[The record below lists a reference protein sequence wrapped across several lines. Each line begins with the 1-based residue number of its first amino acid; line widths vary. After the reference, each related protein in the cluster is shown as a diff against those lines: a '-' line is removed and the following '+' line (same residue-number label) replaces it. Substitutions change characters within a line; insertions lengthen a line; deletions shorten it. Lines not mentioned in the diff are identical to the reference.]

1 MSFRFRL
8 RPSSCLPVFY
18 GLLHVAALAALVVS
32 KLPLPGLLLVIPG
45 LGLQAIGLVYS
56 ALQQSE
62 TAMSAV
68 DADETGIL
76 ITLVNRRRIPVI
88 ITDVYCS
95 SWLQVVQFRRCSAR
109 DRRVFW
115 LIVLPDTANADSRR
129 QLRAWLLATPIQ
141 SAATVTQI
149 RD

>member
-1 MSFRFRL
+1 MSFRFRS
-8 RPSSCLPVFY
+8 RPSRCLPLFY
-18 GLLHVAALAALVVS
+18 GLLYVAALAALVVS
-32 KLPLPGLLLVIPG
+32 KIPLPGLLLIIPG
-45 LGLQAIGLVYS
+45 LGLQAIGLVHS
-56 ALQQSE
+56 AWQQSE
-62 TAMSAV
+62 TALSAV

-88 ITDVYCS
+88 ITGIYCS
-95 SWLQVVQFRRCSAR
+95 SWLQVVQFRRCSVR
-109 DRRVFW
+109 DRQVFW
-115 LIVLPDTANADSRR
+115 LIVLPDSANADSRR